1 MKRLINLKIKDDKC
15 FKWCHIRFINPIN
28 SHPERTNKQDK
39 KIVSTLDYGEL
50 IFLWKLEIMK

>member
-28 SHPERTNKQDK
+28 SHPERINKQDK